1 MAIIKVILGGVGVKY
16 TDAHGHVRH
25 VLKTSEDK
33 PFECDDRLAE
43 SYVRQ
48 GVAEYVALPQADEA
62 QNNQQD
68 DLDPAGDSEKKIGH
82 LDPAELETMTVENLK
97 KLAADM
103 DLDVSACKKKADYV
117 AAIAAVEVEFEEVD
131 TLDDSDDEL
140 PDLSAADP
148 E

>member
-1 MAIIKVILGGVGVKY
+1 MAVIKVTLGGVGVKY
-16 TDAHGHVRH
+16 TDVHGHARY
-25 VLKTSEDK
+25 VLKTREDA
-33 PFECDDRLAE
+33 PFECDDKLAE

-48 GVAEYVALPQADEA
+48 GVAEYVVKPQIEDA
-62 QNNQQD
+62 QQD
-68 DLDPAGDSEKKIGH
+68 DATSGVPSGDSGKMTGH
-82 LDPAELETMTVENLK
+82 LDPEELESMTVENLK

-117 AAIAAVEVEFEEVD
+117 NAIAAVEVEIEEAAV
-131 TLDDSDDEL
+131 LDDDDEL

>member
-16 TDAHGHVRH
+16 TDARGHVRH

-48 GVAEYVALPQADEA
+48 GVAEYVVEPHVEDA
-62 QNNQQD
+62 QNDQQS
-68 DLDPAGDSEKKIGH
+68 DLDPAGDSEKKTGH
-82 LDPAELETMTVENLK
+82 LDPAELELMTVENLK
-97 KLAADM
+97 KLAADI
-103 DLDVSACKKKADYV
+103 DIDVSACKKKADYV
-117 AAIAAVEVEFEEVD
+117 AAIAAVEVEFEEAAI
-131 TLDDSDDEL
+131 LDDSDDEL
-140 PDLSAADP
+140 PDLNVVDP